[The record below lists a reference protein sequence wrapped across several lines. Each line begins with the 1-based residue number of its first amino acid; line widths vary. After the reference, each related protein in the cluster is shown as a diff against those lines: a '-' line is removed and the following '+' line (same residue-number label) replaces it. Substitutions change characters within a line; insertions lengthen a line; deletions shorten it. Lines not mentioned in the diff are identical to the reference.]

1 LRRFGKEWE
10 NQKVHDKHGG
20 SLLST
25 LRVGLLVAVL
35 AIALSG
41 IAFAVY
47 AVSPNWNLDFGL
59 YFLVGSVFSTI
70 NMVLSLILLITYLG
84 TYSKTKAE
92 FNLVLVIVALTLL
105 SYSVVANPL
114 IRTALGYGGSG
125 LGPFLM
131 LPDMFIF
138 VALVALLYLRIK
150 Y

>member
-1 LRRFGKEWE
+1 MLNKMMRIG
-10 NQKVHDKHGG
+10 
-20 SLLST
+20 LS
-25 LRVGLLVAVL
+25 VAVL
-35 AIALSG
+35 AIALLG
-41 IAFAVY
+41 VAFAVY
-47 AVSPNWNLDFGL
+47 TISPYWTFDFGP
-59 YFLVGSVFSTI
+59 YFFVGAVFSTI
-70 NMVLSLILLITYLG
+70 NTLLSLILLISYVG

-92 FNLVLVIVALTLL
+92 FNLVLIIVALTLL

-138 VALVALLYLRIK
+138 VALVALLYLKIK

>member
-1 LRRFGKEWE
+1 MNKKLCI
-10 NQKVHDKHGG
+10 
-20 SLLST
+20 
-25 LRVGLLVAVL
+25 GLPVAVL
-35 AIALSG
+35 AIALLG
-41 IAFAVY
+41 TAFAVY
-47 AVSPNWNLDFGL
+47 TISPYWTLDFGP
-59 YFLVGSVFSTI
+59 YFFVGSVFSTI
-70 NMVLSLILLITYLG
+70 NIVLSLILLITYVG

-138 VALVALLYLRIK
+138 VALVALLYLKIK